1 METKWNTASLN
12 ILLTDTSHNLR
23 NVDIAAF
30 TASKHHVPETIL
42 GNEPLKR
49 KVARLVSGIIQSL
62 VNLSFEALLH
72 SLAGL
77 RLQFTKLRRV
87 DDLLDSAFVLV
98 QDVCDSLRN
107 LLLLDD
113 DVLNTNREAVVD

>member
-12 ILLTDTSHNLR
+12 ILLADTSHNLR

-42 GNEPLKR
+42 GDETLKR
-49 KVARLVSGIIQSL
+49 KVTGLVSSIIQSL

-72 SLAGL
+72 SLAWL
-77 RLQFTKLRRV
+77 RLQFTKLR
-87 DDLLDSAFVLV
+87 
-98 QDVCDSLRN
+98 
-107 LLLLDD
+107 
-113 DVLNTNREAVVD
+113 

>member
-1 METKWNTASLN
+1 M
-12 ILLTDTSHNLR
+12 
-23 NVDIAAF
+23 
-30 TASKHHVPETIL
+30 

-62 VNLSFEALLH
+62 INLSFEALLH

-98 QDVCDSLRN
+98 QDVCDSLGN
-107 LLLLDD
+107 LLLLDN